1 MKNIFIAL
9 AGIVFVAATMSS
21 CVPKR
26 ELLASQIYA
35 IQLRTDSARLANQVA
50 DLQGQ
55 IASQQNQINGY
66 QNDIASLNGQ
76 VANLSSLSSNKQNQ
90 LDNSRKTLAD
100 QQARLQ
106 QQQARLQHL
115 QSLLDAQKQQ
125 SEEIRKKMADA
136 LSGFSSN
143 ELTVTQKNGK
153 VYVSMQEN
161 LLFPSGSAVVSQKG
175 VDALAKLATVL
186 NANPDIQIEVQGH
199 TDSIPIKYKFQD
211 NWELSTARANSIV
224 RILVNQYKVN
234 PQNVISSGHSQY
246 DPVAPNSTPEG
257 RAQNRRTDIILSPN
271 LDELYKIINQE

>member
-1 MKNIFIAL
+1 MSNRNIYFILLGIGFL
-9 AGIVFVAATMSS
+9 ATLNS

-26 ELLASQIYA
+26 KLLASQIYA
-35 IQLRTDSARLANQVA
+35 VQLRTDSTRLANQVA

-55 IASQQNQINGY
+55 VADLKNQINGY

-76 VANLSSLSSNKQNQ
+76 VANLSYNNSDKQSQ
-90 LDNSRKTLAD
+90 LDNNRKTLA
-100 QQARLQ
+100 

-115 QSLLDAQKQQ
+115 QSLLNAQKKK

-143 ELTVTQKNGK
+143 ELTVSQKNGK
-153 VYVSMQEN
+153 VYVSMQES
-161 LLFPSGSAVVSQKG
+161 LLFPSGSATVSQKG
-175 VDALAKLATVL
+175 VDALSKLASVL
-186 NANPDIQIEVQGH
+186 NANPDIQIEVEGH

-224 RILVNQYKVN
+224 RILVYQYNVN
-234 PQNVISSGHSQY
+234 PQSVLAAGHSQY
-246 DPVAPNSTPEG
+246 DPVAPNATPEG
-257 RAQNRRTDIILSPN
+257 RAQNRRTEIILSPN